1 MNIQNLKNSNDFT
14 LLLPVENEKIRQ
26 SFLKKLGNRK
36 GVIIEGEEAKE
47 LIHLYELYRFSDKV
61 IIGSFAVPYGRKLQ
75 NLLDTGVADEGTL
88 INDVILGAM

>member
-1 MNIQNLKNSNDFT
+1 MKTEILSSHDFI
-14 LLLPVENEKIRQ
+14 LLLPVKNEKIRQ

-36 GVIIEGEEAKE
+36 GVIIEGDEAKE

-61 IIGSFAVPYGRKLQ
+61 IIGSFVEPYGRKLQ
-75 NLLDTGVADEGTL
+75 NLLDTGISDEETL